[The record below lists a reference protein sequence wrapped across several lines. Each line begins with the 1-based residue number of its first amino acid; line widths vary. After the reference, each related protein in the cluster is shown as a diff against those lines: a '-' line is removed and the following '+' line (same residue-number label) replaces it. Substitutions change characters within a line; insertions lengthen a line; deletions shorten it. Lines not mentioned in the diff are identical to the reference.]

1 MHDLTQ
7 QEYQKI
13 KNAGFFNKPTNK
25 INLKEEKA
33 QSDKIRSISGNI
45 IIDNNEI
52 LKKKSL
58 KICQLQ
64 HYISLNMTNKQL
76 TPTVWN
82 RVSLFFQLLCC

>member
-52 LKKKSL
+52 KKK
-58 KICQLQ
+58 
-64 HYISLNMTNKQL
+64 N
-76 TPTVWN
+76 P
-82 RVSLFFQLLCC
+82 